1 VARGERSFDGGA
13 LWRAAGLDDMDGH
26 ARLARGAFRQ
36 LSPAGFDP
44 WAWPTS
50 AAPRGASIPTTIVVT
65 GPDPLPRVR
74 VEPGV
79 SLRVG
84 SALGIAAIEG
94 CLRPSKPGKRQL
106 YKKAV

>member
-1 VARGERSFDGGA
+1 M
-13 LWRAAGLDDMDGH
+13 DMLGW
-26 ARLARGAFRQ
+26 LGGAFRQ

-79 SLRVG
+79 ILRVAIG
-84 SALGIAAIEG
+84 FRNRRHRRLFEALEA
-94 CLRPSKPGKRQL
+94 KPGKRQL